1 MEEVKNR
8 LKTQQETEVPQGEKT
23 EKPEKAKKARR
34 NRLRIVLE
42 GSFLTREK
50 VISQLPYLIFL
61 TFIGLAYIFNSNYA
75 DKTVIRIS
83 RTKNQLEELRFDYI
97 NTKSKLMQ
105 ATRQSELVHRLENRG
120 VKESKIPP
128 RKIIVQES
136 TQ

>member
-8 LKTQQETEVPQGEKT
+8 LKMQEEPEVPQGENAK
-23 EKPEKAKKARR
+23 KPEKAKKVRR

>member
-8 LKTQQETEVPQGEKT
+8 LKMQEEPEVPQGENAK
-23 EKPEKAKKARR
+23 KPEKAKMVRR

-136 TQ
+136 AQ

>member
-1 MEEVKNR
+1 MEQAKNSLRTQEEPDLQPVVKP
-8 LKTQQETEVPQGEKT
+8 V
-23 EKPEKAKKARR
+23 KPKKVKK

-61 TFIGLAYIFNSNYA
+61 TLIGLTYIFNSNYA
-75 DKTVIRIS
+75 DKTVIRIAQ
-83 RTKNQLEELRFDYI
+83 TKNQLEELRFDYI

-105 ATRQSELVHRLENRG
+105 ATRQSELVHRLEARG

-128 RKIIVQES
+128 RKIIVEEIS
-136 TQ
+136 H

>member
-8 LKTQQETEVPQGEKT
+8 LKTQEEPEVPQGENAK
-23 EKPEKAKKARR
+23 KPEKAKKVRR

-136 TQ
+136 AQ